1 MDMPSSAPVGG
12 LVDRAVS
19 DASFAGSGL
28 TPSEALRD
36 QPKYVHHAGSPG
48 FLALTALGV
57 VFGDIGTSPLY
68 AFQVALTGIG
78 HPVPAPADVLGIVSL
93 ILWALT
99 MMVSLKY
106 VVFVLRADNDGEGGI
121 LALLSLVGAEQVA
134 NGNRLPA
141 LVLLGVIGASL
152 LYGDGVITPAISV
165 LSAMEGLKLVAPAFE
180 HFIVPA
186 TIAVLIGLFV
196 IQRYGTGGIG
206 KLFGPIMV
214 VWFVVLGGLGAVN
227 IFTAPAILAAINPA
241 EAARFLIADPKVSF
255 VVIGA
260 VFLALTGGEALYAD
274 MGHVGATAIRRA
286 WFGLVLPA
294 LLLNY
299 FGQGA
304 LILADP
310 AAADNPFYKLAPGWA
325 LIPMVVLATF
335 ATIIASQALVSGVFS
350 LTRQAM
356 QMGLCPRAKIIPTS
370 VDEAGQIYVP
380 AANWLLMTG
389 TLLTVILFRSSE
401 NLAAAYGIAVSGTM
415 LITTILLYRVAVSR
429 WQWPPAIAIPI
440 IVVFGAIDATFL
452 VSNSIKI
459 VEGGWFPL
467 IIGTLIA
474 SLMLSWRKG
483 ASVVRHR
490 LHEMSMPLKEFLE
503 YADTMCIGRAPGMG
517 VWLTKVEHGAS
528 PMLLRHIEHNRV
540 LHATVVLL
548 TFVSDRRPRVPFH
561 ERHSVHR
568 LGHGFYRIQVRL
580 GFMQTP
586 DIPLSLIN
594 CNRLGFDA
602 DLDHKN
608 YYIAHETI
616 VRKEEGSAMDPVSF
630 AIFSFLNRIA
640 SRAPDFFKIPHDA
653 IIEVGFRADI

>member
-19 DASFAGSGL
+19 DASYAGSGL

-186 TIAVLIGLFV
+186 TIAVLVGLFV

-241 EAARFLIADPKVSF
+241 EAARFLVADPKVSF

-310 AAADNPFYKLAPGWA
+310 AAADNPFYKLAPSWA

-415 LITTILLYRVAVSR
+415 LITTILLYRVAIRR

-467 IIGTLIA
+467 IVGTLIA

-490 LHEMSMPLKEFLE
+490 LQEMSMPLKDFLE
-503 YADTMCIGRAPGMG
+503 YADTTCIGRAPGMG

-653 IIEVGFRADI
+653 IIEVGFRADV